1 LYSVVSGPVGFF
13 VCSIT
18 ELPTC
23 GFRQGLGLGTGFC
36 TLESDERMI
45 ERERERERERARVR
59 ASERERERRRERE
72 RERERENRVFR
83 YVYVEKKFYR
93 EHILSI
99 FFWQKRA

>member
-1 LYSVVSGPVGFF
+1 
-13 VCSIT
+13 
-18 ELPTC
+18 
-23 GFRQGLGLGTGFC
+23 
-36 TLESDERMI
+36 
-45 ERERERERERARVR
+45 VR